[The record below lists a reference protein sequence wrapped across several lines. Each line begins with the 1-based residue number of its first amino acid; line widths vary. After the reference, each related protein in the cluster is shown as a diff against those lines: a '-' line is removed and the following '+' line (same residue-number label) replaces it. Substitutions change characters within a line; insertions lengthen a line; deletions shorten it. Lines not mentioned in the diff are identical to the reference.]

1 MKTWLNSTL
10 LSPRGRKTL
19 PRPPALSR
27 SALLSLALCLLP
39 FDFAFAPAHP
49 HPLLAQTQT
58 SPADGVQQPSGSPGQ
73 PGQSDAQQ
81 QNGKPGNYI
90 LRSQTNIVLVDVR
103 VWDKSGKAVTDLKA
117 GDFKILEEGVPQAI
131 TSFSLE
137 NVEQL
142 MTASAEHGPPPT
154 IDLAKL
160 PPTTPPAE
168 VSKVLQ
174 DHRLIVL
181 FFDMSSMPV
190 DDLMRAEKSA
200 ADFVHS
206 RFTPADLVAI
216 ATYSSNLRVVQNFT
230 NDRGALSKALKS
242 IQVGEASS
250 LAEAGTTG
258 EAGGTNANGEEI
270 VTQDVSAA
278 FTPDETEFN
287 IFNTDQKLAAVE
299 SLAAMLRS
307 VPGRKSVIHF
317 SSGIQKTGVENQAQL
332 RAATDAANQAN
343 VSLYTVDA
351 RGLAALP
358 PGGDATSASA
368 AGTAVYSGSAVASQV
383 SGLHGSRETL
393 ATLAT
398 DTGGREF
405 YDLNDFAPA
414 FRAVQAENSSYYLIC
429 YTPSNA
435 KSDGRF
441 RRIKVDVDRPGVK
454 VQARPGYFAPKDF
467 RQFSRQDK
475 EVQLEQAM
483 QLDEPFVDLPMAIEA
498 SYFRQP
504 DRFYVVLAA
513 KIPGSSVSFLSKSQ
527 SHQTEFDF
535 AWRATDSAG
544 RAAAALRDTLP
555 VKLDPAT
562 YQQVISGNFLY
573 EGGIVLPPGKYKLKV
588 VARENESGR
597 LGTFE
602 EPLVLPDTAAS
613 GLALSSVVLS
623 NQLEDLTSG
632 SASATRGRSR
642 RNRSQVANP
651 LEQSGRSVL
660 PSVTRVFRTDQK
672 LYVYLESYASKSAKS
687 ASDNASAP
695 ATPLPPSVGLVF
707 FRGRIKISEAGPY
720 PGKVDKT
727 EKTEKKGTSAQA
739 ARYFVEI
746 PLAKFPPGR
755 YFMQVNVLDP
765 AADQVAFARVPIAI
779 MRAQAQPAPAPAG
792 SGR

>member
-1 MKTWLNSTL
+1 M
-10 LSPRGRKTL
+10 
-19 PRPPALSR
+19 
-27 SALLSLALCLLP
+27 LALCSAP
-39 FDFAFAPAHP
+39 FAFAPAAAP
-49 HPLLAQTQT
+49 PLLAQGQLAPAQTGQQGGQT
-58 SPADGVQQPSGSPGQ
+58 SGQQPPGPRPGS
-73 PGQSDAQQ
+73 
-81 QNGKPGNYI
+81 YI
-90 LRSQTNIVLVDVR
+90 LRSQTNVVLVDVR
-103 VWDKSGKAVTDLKA
+103 VWDKSGKAVTDLKP
-117 GDFKILEEGVPQAI
+117 GDFKVTEDGAPQTI

-142 MTASAEHGPPPT
+142 ATASADNGPPPT

-160 PPTTPPAE
+160 PPATPPAQ
-168 VSKVLQ
+168 VSKMLQ

-206 RFTPADLVAI
+206 RLTPADLVAV
-216 ATYSSNLRVVQNFT
+216 ATYSSDLRVVQNFT
-230 NDRGALSKALKS
+230 NDRDALSKALKS
-242 IQVGEASS
+242 IQLGEASS
-250 LAEAGTTG
+250 LADAGTIG
-258 EAGGTNANGEEI
+258 EAGGTDANGAEV

-287 IFNTDQKLAAVE
+287 IFNTDEKLAAIE
-299 SLAAMLRS
+299 SLADLLRG

-317 SSGIQKTGVENQAQL
+317 SSGIERTGVENQAQL
-332 RAATDAANQAN
+332 RATTDAANQAN

-358 PGGDATSASA
+358 PGGDATSASP

-383 SGLHGSRETL
+383 SGLQGSRETL

-398 DTGGREF
+398 DTGGRDF

-414 FRAVQAENSSYYLIC
+414 FRAVQAENSTYYLIG
-429 YTPSNA
+429 YSPSNT

-441 RRIKVDVDRPGVK
+441 RRIKVEVDRPGIK

-467 RQFSRQDK
+467 RQFSREDK
-475 EVQLEQAM
+475 ELQLEQAM

-498 SYFRQP
+498 SYFRQA
-504 DRFYVVLAA
+504 DGRFYVVLAA
-513 KIPGSSVSFLSKSQ
+513 KIPGSSVSFLSRSQ
-527 SHQTEFDF
+527 NHQTEFDF
-535 AWRATDSAG
+535 AWRVNDSAG
-544 RAAAALRDTLP
+544 HPAAALRDTLP

-573 EGGIVLPPGKYKLKV
+573 EGGIVLPAGKYQLKV
-588 VARENESGR
+588 VARENQSGR

-602 EPLVLPDTAAS
+602 EPLVLPDAS
-613 GLALSSVVLS
+613 APGLGLSSVVVS
-623 NQLEDLTSG
+623 NQLQDAA
-632 SASATRGRSR
+632 ASRGRSR
-642 RNRSQVANP
+642 RTAGQVPNP
-651 LEQSGRSVL
+651 LEQGSRSVL

-672 LYVYLESYASKSAKS
+672 LYVYLESYAAKAAKE
-687 ASDNASAP
+687 ASDNSSAP
-695 ATPLPPSVGLVF
+695 AAVPLSPSVALVF

-720 PGKVDKT
+720 PGKV
-727 EKTEKKGTSAQA
+727 ERAEKKGVPGPAH
-739 ARYFVEI
+739 YFVEI

-779 MRAQAQPAPAPAG
+779 MRAQVQAAPAAG
-792 SGR
+792 SGK